1 MSFCTSWMLCL
12 SWFNICSTPSCSTA
26 ATLKMQSVSFHTD
39 GRRFVMHII
48 DSECVTLLDVIW
60 WLSSK
65 VLLMIS
71 NFTVHKNAKVQYKW
85 VLKLWGQE
93 FLPSLRWKSISMAY
107 KHYVCRS
114 NLYFLKYLFY
124 FYKTIGN
131 LLRMSYSINSAQR
144 LTFYVSTP

>member
-1 MSFCTSWMLCL
+1 MYFCTSWILCL

-26 ATLKMQSVSFHTD
+26 ATLQMQSVSFHTD

-48 DSECVTLLDVIW
+48 DSECVILLDVIW

-71 NFTVHKNAKVQYKW
+71 NFTVHKNTKVQYKW
-85 VLKLWGQE
+85 VLKLLGQE
-93 FLPSLRWKSISMAY
+93 PLPSLGWKSIRMPY
-107 KHYVCRS
+107 KPYVCRCE
-114 NLYFLKYLFY
+114 LYFLKYLFH
-124 FYKTIGN
+124 FYKIICN
-131 LLRMSYSINSAQR
+131 LLRMSNSINSAQR

>member
-1 MSFCTSWMLCL
+1 MYFCTSWMLCL

-48 DSECVTLLDVIW
+48 DSECVILLDVIW

-85 VLKLWGQE
+85 VLKLWGQDL
-93 FLPSLRWKSISMAY
+93 LPSLGWKSILMAY
-107 KHYVCRS
+107 KTHVHISHDVAVICIFR
-114 NLYFLKYLFY
+114 NIFLIFTRLFAIY
-124 FYKTIGN
+124 
-131 LLRMSYSINSAQR
+131 
-144 LTFYVSTP
+144 

>member
-1 MSFCTSWMLCL
+1 MSVCTSWMLCL
-12 SWFNICSTPSCSTA
+12 SCLNICSTPSCSTA

-48 DSECVTLLDVIW
+48 DSECVILLDVIW

-85 VLKLWGQE
+85 VLKLWMQDL
-93 FLPSLRWKSISMAY
+93 LPSVGWKSILMAY
-107 KHYVCRS
+107 KTYVHIGIP
-114 NLYFLKYLFY
+114 KHLFN
-124 FYKTIGN
+124 FHKTFCN
-131 LLRMSYSINSAQR
+131 LLRMSYSINSAQS